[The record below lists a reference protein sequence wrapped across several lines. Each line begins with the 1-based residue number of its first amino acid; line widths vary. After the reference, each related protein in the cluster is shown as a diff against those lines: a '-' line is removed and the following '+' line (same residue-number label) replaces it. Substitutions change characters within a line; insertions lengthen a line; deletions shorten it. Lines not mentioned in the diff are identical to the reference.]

1 LVAALSVP
9 APEAGE
15 MVQVTPEFEA
25 SFCTVAV
32 NVFTVF
38 ATTLALSGETETTT
52 AARFT
57 V

>member
-9 APEAGE
+9 APDAGE
-15 MVQVTPEFEA
+15 IVHVTPEFEA

-32 NVFTVF
+32 KVCAVF
-38 ATTLALSGETETTT
+38 ATTLTLSGDTEITT

>member
-1 LVAALSVP
+1 MVAALSVP

-15 MVQVTPEFEA
+15 IVQVTPEFEA

-32 NVFTVF
+32 NFCTVL
-38 ATTLALSGETETTT
+38 ATTLALSGDMETTI
-52 AARFT
+52 AARLT